1 MSDVRSL
8 IDELLPRLLATPDDP
23 AFVSSRRTRVSRGD
37 LAARALAVAADLH
50 RRGLGEGDTVALA
63 VRPGPAALA
72 VVLGCLRL
80 RLRVALADPAVPPEL
95 LTARLRAADA
105 RLVVADP
112 LVRAAAGWAAPLAR
126 RAGLRL
132 APLGPIAP
140 VAVLPRR
147 LPSGPSPDRSST
159 TAAEA
164 LVIFTSGTTGDPRAV
179 VHSTASISAGLSAV
193 TDLADVVPGR
203 AVVGST
209 FFAMAPALL
218 AGVPVAT
225 RARRRTIESLQPQLT
240 YVTPPQA
247 RDLLAAGTHLSGRV
261 FAGSAPVSARL
272 LERLVAAGA
281 QEAWG
286 VYAMTEAF
294 PVAAVESRTKSAH
307 AAGGGAGD
315 LVGDLVPGTSARCSS
330 DGEVLV
336 AGDGTAAR
344 YLGGPPLAEVATGDR
359 GTVDGRRVVL
369 HGRLKDMVL
378 RGAENIY
385 PGLHEPSLHV
395 PGVAMAVLVGVPGD
409 DLDERL
415 VLVVEPEPGVTEAD
429 VRRLLR
435 GPLDAL
441 GRARPDEVVV
451 AAIPTSGRSR
461 KPDRAATVRML
472 S

>member
-1 MSDVRSL
+1 MPDPM
-8 IDELLPRLLATPDDP
+8 IDDLLPRLLATPHEP
-23 AFVSSRRTRVSRGD
+23 AFVSARRTRVTRGA

-50 RRGLGEGDTVALA
+50 RRGLGDGDTVALA

-72 VVLGCLRL
+72 VVLACLRL
-80 RLRVALADPAVPPEL
+80 RVRVALVDPAVPPDL

-105 RLVVADP
+105 LLVVADP
-112 LVRAAAGWAAPLAR
+112 WVRAAAGWGAPVAR
-126 RAGLRL
+126 RAGLRI
-132 APLGPIAP
+132 APLDAIAP

-147 LPSGPSPDRSST
+147 LPDGTSPDRSGG
-159 TAAEA
+159 AAEA

-179 VHSTASISAGLSAV
+179 VHTTASLSAGLASV
-193 TDLADVVPGR
+193 TELADVTAGR
-203 AVVGST
+203 PVVGST

-218 AGVPVAT
+218 AGAPVAT
-225 RARRRTIESLQPQLT
+225 RARRRTIEALAPQLT

-247 RDLLAAGTHLSGRV
+247 RDLLADGTRLTGRV

-272 LERLVAAGA
+272 LERLTDAGA
-281 QEAWG
+281 QQAWG

-294 PVAAVESRTKSAH
+294 PVAAVDSRAK
-307 AAGGGAGD
+307 AAYVREGGPGD
-315 LVGDLVPGTSARCSS
+315 LVGDLVPGMTARADA
-330 DGEVLV
+330 DGQVVV
-336 AGDGTAAR
+336 AGAGTAAR
-344 YLGGPPLAEVATGDR
+344 YLGGPPLDEVATGDR
-359 GTVDGRRVVL
+359 GTVSGRRVVL

-385 PGLHEPSLHV
+385 PGLHEPSLQV
-395 PGVAMAVLVGVPGD
+395 PGVAQALLVGVPGH

-435 GPLDAL
+435 APVAAL

-451 AAIPTSGRSR
+451 APIPTSGRSR

-472 S
+472 T